1 MPYFFTPHVF
11 TRLWGLGQEP
21 FFKHKP
27 SSSEISPPSPPQ
39 VNLKSSNAFQIL
51 QSDVS
56 EVVAPIE
63 FADQFISPAISPR
76 LTEVDTHG
84 KTQFLPSPASSHTDC
99 MQASLGASCPSTTYA
114 CKCPLPS
121 FTSQTELISSHC
133 NKLEFFQYFFIYE
146 SLKNVNKNLKLLQLY
161 TSVE

>member
-1 MPYFFTPHVF
+1 M
-11 TRLWGLGQEP
+11 GQEP

-63 FADQFISPAISPR
+63 FADQTNQRSREIAHHNLIGDQ
-76 LTEVDTHG
+76 E
-84 KTQFLPSPASSHTDC
+84 KTSNRYLR
-99 MQASLGASCPSTTYA
+99 
-114 CKCPLPS
+114 
-121 FTSQTELISSHC
+121 ELI
-133 NKLEFFQYFFIYE
+133 
-146 SLKNVNKNLKLLQLY
+146 
-161 TSVE
+161 

>member
-1 MPYFFTPHVF
+1 M
-11 TRLWGLGQEP
+11 GQEP

-63 FADQFISPAISPR
+63 FADQCISPAISPR

-99 MQASLGASCPSTTYA
+99 MQASLSASCPSTTYA

-121 FTSQTELISSHC
+121 FTSQTKLISSPVSYISKQGMRLILLLGES
-133 NKLEFFQYFFIYE
+133 NFFPLFYCFHM
-146 SLKNVNKNLKLLQLY
+146 
-161 TSVE
+161 